1 MNMGERMVHFSDLS
15 GQMIENPEEIIGV
28 VVTEH
33 PDLDQPVRLEA
44 MPHELEQ
51 LGKLSIAGVG
61 LEVKGPGDEEPTR
74 HLLTVTNFNKLA
86 TGRPMAE
93 VLENAQPV
101 VPPKQ
106 QRRSRGEG
114 ADERRS
120 HNQRTDGGPL
130 VNYNEPE
137 NAGLPHKGKIG
148 EAEAMFVRDNLE
160 LVNERRTA
168 AGHAAIDP
176 SNPEH
181 AKRYGFGS

>member
-1 MNMGERMVHFSDLS
+1 MGEKVVHFSDLS
-15 GQMIENPEEIIGV
+15 GEMIENPEELIGI

-44 MPHELEQ
+44 MPHELDQ
-51 LGKLSIAGVG
+51 IGKLSIAGVG

-74 HLLTVTNFNKLA
+74 YLLTVNNFNKLA
-86 TGRPMAE
+86 VGRQMAD
-93 VLENAQPV
+93 VLAKAQVV

-106 QRRSRGEG
+106 QRRS
-114 ADERRS
+114 
-120 HNQRTDGGPL
+120 HNTTKDGGPL
-130 VNYNEPE
+130 VNYNEPDY
-137 NAGLPHKGKIG
+137 AGLPHKGKVG
-148 EAEAMFVRDNLE
+148 EVEAAFVRDNLE
-160 LVNERRTA
+160 LVNERRTG

>member
-1 MNMGERMVHFSDLS
+1 MGERMIHFSDLS
-15 GQMIENPEEIIGV
+15 GQMIENPAEIIGV

-33 PDLDQPVRLEA
+33 PDLDRPVRLEA
-44 MPHELEQ
+44 MPQELAQ

-61 LEVKGPGDEEPTR
+61 LEVTRPDDEEPTR
-74 HLLTVTNFNKLA
+74 YLLTVSNFNKLA
-86 TGRPMAE
+86 TGRSMAE

-101 VPPKQ
+101 VPPKS
-106 QRRSRGEG
+106 QRRSRGEQ

-120 HNQRTDGGPL
+120 HNQRADGGPL

-137 NAGLPHKGKIG
+137 NAGVPHKGKVG
-148 EAEAMFVRDNLE
+148 ETEAAFVRDNLE

-168 AGHAAIDP
+168 AGHDPIDP

-181 AKRYGFGS
+181 AKRYGFDS

>member
-1 MNMGERMVHFSDLS
+1 MGEKIVRFSDLS
-15 GQMIENPEEIIGV
+15 GEMAENPEELVDMV
-28 VVTEH
+28 VREH

-61 LEVKGPGDEEPTR
+61 LEVTRPGDEEPAR
-74 HLLTVTNFNKLA
+74 YLLTVNNFNKLA

-101 VPPKQ
+101 VPPKSQ
-106 QRRSRGEG
+106 
-114 ADERRS
+114 RRS
-120 HNQRTDGGPL
+120 HNTTKDGGAL
-130 VNYNEPE
+130 INYNEPDY
-137 NAGLPHKGKIG
+137 AGLPHKGKIG
-148 EAEAMFVRDNLE
+148 EAEATFVRDNLE

-168 AGHAAIDP
+168 AGHAPIDP
-176 SNPEH
+176 SNAEH